1 MYNIAYVW
9 NLKNSEANEIIYK
22 TEIDPVKLKLRK
34 SYSEFISRRA
44 GLWPASDLPGHC
56 QDSVTACKHSR
67 SGSTLD
73 KKESGP
79 YNFLNP
85 WGSGQDPFPLRALA
99 QGLRNFVTYKVKQ
112 TALQM

>member
-44 GLWPASDLPGHC
+44 GL
-56 QDSVTACKHSR
+56 
-67 SGSTLD
+67 
-73 KKESGP
+73 
-79 YNFLNP
+79 
-85 WGSGQDPFPLRALA
+85 
-99 QGLRNFVTYKVKQ
+99 
-112 TALQM
+112 